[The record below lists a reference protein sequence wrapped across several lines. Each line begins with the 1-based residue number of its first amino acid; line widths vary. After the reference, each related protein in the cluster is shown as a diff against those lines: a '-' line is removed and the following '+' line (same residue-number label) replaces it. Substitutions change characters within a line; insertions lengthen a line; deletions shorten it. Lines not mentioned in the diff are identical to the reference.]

1 MQIFV
6 ISLQNSTDRRNSIT
20 TQCERLGVKP
30 VFIDAIYGKDFSS
43 SDIEKYCDQE
53 KAKQL
58 FGRELLL
65 GEIGCALSH
74 KKVYQKVVNENI
86 PYAIVL
92 EDDALIKMQFS
103 HVIEMIIGMQTDLD
117 LVLLG
122 HNKGF
127 ENGEE
132 VNSIKSFWGNQVLD
146 SNFKMARIAKG
157 GLGTFGYIIS
167 NSGAK
172 KLLEYLNFEKI
183 MFPIDKITSNSKI
196 INTYGLFPSIVTV
209 DMKFDSMIEN
219 ESLRNNDRKG
229 ELVFEIAKIVKK
241 TPLFEFSQ
249 KLWFIALK
257 VKPIRKYK

>member
-1 MQIFV
+1 MQTFV
-6 ISLQNSTDRRNSIT
+6 ISLKDSKDRQKSILD
-20 TQCERLGVKP
+20 QCKRLGIEP
-30 VFIDAIYGKDFSS
+30 VFISAVYGRNLTGSEVYQYSNQK
-43 SDIEKYCDQE
+43 

-74 KKVYQKVVNENI
+74 KRIYQKIIDENI
-86 PYAIVL
+86 PYAVIL
-92 EDDALIKMQFS
+92 EDDVVIKEGFNEAVKLILALD
-103 HVIEMIIGMQTDLD
+103 IIWDLI
-117 LVLLG
+117 LLG

-127 ENGEE
+127 KKGKEIG
-132 VNSIKSFWGNQVLD
+132 SIKSFWSDIELD
-146 SNFKMARIAKG
+146 NKFTIGRVVKG